1 MFSFIYVDKKE
12 NIHSLLGGNLTMRK
26 RILALML
33 TATMVLSLTA
43 CGAKQSDTTD
53 LETNTESSSGTTS
66 DFAVSMVADT
76 GGVNDQSYNQS
87 AWEGLEEF
95 SKQTGAKVGYLEST
109 QASDYG
115 SNFDKLSDQNLDLI
129 WGIGFT
135 MEEPL
140 LEAAEINPDK
150 TFAILDN
157 EYGDATPSNVA
168 CAVFNV
174 QDSSFLVGYI
184 AGLTTKTDRVG
195 YIGGMKSPTMD
206 LFEYGYRAGVDYAS
220 KELGKTIVADIQFA
234 ESFTDAAKGKAMAAA
249 MYSAGSDILFHAAGG
264 VGVGA
269 IEQAVE
275 ENKLIIGV
283 DRDQSYL
290 APNNVL
296 TSALKIVGIAT
307 QELSKK
313 VMDGEEIGGKTFA
326 YGLAEGA
333 VGIPTEN
340 PNMDPAI
347 YEKAMEVQEL
357 IKNGEIVV
365 PFDEE
370 SYGSFQK

>member
-1 MFSFIYVDKKE
+1 
-12 NIHSLLGGNLTMRK
+12 
-26 RILALML
+26 ML
-33 TATMVLSLTA
+33 TATMVFSLTA
-43 CGAKQSDTTD
+43 CGGGKKQTTD
-53 LETNTESSSGTTS
+53 SETKTGTESDGT

-87 AWEGLEEF
+87 AWEGLQQFGKE
-95 SKQTGAKVGYLEST
+95 TGSKVGYLEST
-109 QASDYG
+109 QAADYAP
-115 SNFDKLSDQNLDLI
+115 NFDKLSDQDLGLI

-135 MEEPL
+135 MAEPL
-140 LEAAEINPDK
+140 LQAAEVNPER

-157 EYGDATPSNVA
+157 EFGDATPSNVA
-168 CAVFNV
+168 CATFNV

-184 AGLTTKTDRVG
+184 AGLTTQTDRVG

-206 LFEYGYRAGVDYAS
+206 LFEYGYRAGVDYAA
-220 KELGKTIVADIQFA
+220 KELGKTIVTDVQFA

-249 MYSAGSDILFHAAGG
+249 MYGAGSDILFHAAGG

-275 ENKLIIGV
+275 EDKLIIGV

-307 QELSKK
+307 QELSRK
-313 VMDGEEIGGKTFA
+313 VLEGEEIGGKSFS
-326 YGLAEGA
+326 YGLVDGA

-347 YEKAMEVQEL
+347 YEKAMEVQKL
-357 IKNGEIVV
+357 IKDGEIVA
-365 PFDEE
+365 PSNEASYE
-370 SYGSFQK
+370 SFGK

>member
-1 MFSFIYVDKKE
+1 
-12 NIHSLLGGNLTMRK
+12 
-26 RILALML
+26 ML

-43 CGAKQSDTTD
+43 CGAEKKPTTD
-53 LETNTESSSGTTS
+53 LSNDTTT
-66 DFAVSMVADT
+66 DFSVSMVADT

-87 AWEGLEEF
+87 AWEGLQQFAEE
-95 SKQTGAKVGYLEST
+95 TGAKIGYLEST
-109 QASDYG
+109 QASDYAP
-115 SNFDKLSDQNLDLI
+115 NFDKLSDQDLGLI
-129 WGIGFT
+129 WGIGFA
-135 MEEPL
+135 MAEPL
-140 LEAAEINPDK
+140 LEAAQVNPDT

-157 EYGDATPSNVA
+157 EFGDATPSNVT
-168 CAVFNV
+168 CATFNV

-184 AGLTTKTDRVG
+184 AGLTTQTDRVG

-206 LFEYGYRAGVDYAS
+206 LFEYGYRAGVDYAA
-220 KELGKTIVADIQFA
+220 KELGKTIVTDVQFA

-275 ENKLIIGV
+275 SDKLVIGV

-307 QELSKK
+307 KELSKK
-313 VMDGEEIGGKTFA
+313 VMNGEDIGGKTYA

-333 VGIPTEN
+333 VGIPTDN
-340 PNMDPAI
+340 SNMDPSI

-357 IKNGEIVV
+357 IKKREIVA
-365 PFDEE
+365 PHDEASYE
-370 SYGSFQK
+370 SFGK